1 MRGALI
7 MKSHNVKK
15 EQPKEGKKPSST
27 LKENTKKEKVGG
39 KGRLKQLLE
48 LGISGTAA
56 RKIIKKKLTLE
67 DYIKKQEQIKKWE
80 EEAEKLSEVYNIKK
94 DVIFHHI
101 LMEGRS
107 IEEYVEKGKLREEAM
122 RRSLEETGHLY
133 LKECLEQQ
141 IPLLLACHKAKWR
154 IGLIEDM
161 NVYDIKFY
169 DYKKKQREWVEKLQ
183 IKYFFRAVKGVS
195 IKDFFSI
202 EETVKE
208 KGIEPAKVSTAER
221 YHIAD
226 DLLKGALDAHH
237 RVRIISNEGEIFE
250 GLILWFDRFHIQVE
264 LAPDILIL
272 FFRHAV
278 CDFAGNPGGDVSGD
292 AASALAEIIIP
303 EEFLKTPPRKEGV
316 QEMIEYYTTHG
327 KLDKAITVRAKDKLL
342 VDGYK
347 RYVAAKKLGLRDIPV
362 RFV

>member
-1 MRGALI
+1 
-7 MKSHNVKK
+7 MKPEKVTTK
-15 EQPKEGKKPSST
+15 QPKEGKKPSST

-56 RKIIKKKLTLE
+56 RKIIKKQLTLE

-80 EEAEKLSEVYNIKK
+80 EEAEKLYEVYNIKK
-94 DVIFHHI
+94 SVIVDL

-107 IEEYVEKGKLREEAM
+107 IEEYVEKGKLKEEAR
-122 RRSLEETGHLY
+122 RRSLEALEETGHLY
-133 LKECLEQQ
+133 LKECLEQR

-154 IGLIEDM
+154 IGRIEDM

-169 DYKKKQREWVEKLQ
+169 DFKKKQWGWVKKLQ
-183 IKYFFRAVKGVS
+183 IKYFFRAVKEVS

-208 KGIEPAKVSTAER
+208 KGIEPAKVSTER

-226 DLLKGALDAHH
+226 DLLKGALDAKH
-237 RVRIISNEGEIFE
+237 RVRIISNEGEMFE

-278 CDFAGNPGGDVSGD
+278 CDFKV
-292 AASALAEIIIP
+292 I
-303 EEFLKTPPRKEGV
+303 EFSYELYTNEAICIQKNT
-316 QEMIEYYTTHG
+316 QHTIMIQRTIRE
-327 KLDKAITVRAKDKLL
+327 
-342 VDGYK
+342 
-347 RYVAAKKLGLRDIPV
+347 
-362 RFV
+362 